1 MKRTIFF
8 ASSIFAIALAFVM
21 FNFSTA
27 SNASTLKSFAD
38 KFNSQAIDTE
48 PQTDEAAGAYNFDR
62 AHTYIGFRIKHF
74 GLNEIPGAFRDFTG
88 TINYDPKDVTKSSV
102 EFSAKVTSIDT
113 GIAARDNHLR
123 TADFFE
129 VEKFPEMTFKSTKV
143 EKKGKNLL
151 VTGDFTLKGV
161 TKQVTIPFTMLGSLK
176 DQRGNMHIGIGA
188 TTTINRQDYGVKW
201 SQKLDNGSLA
211 VDDMVKVDLQI
222 DAAMKKK

>member
-1 MKRTIFF
+1 MKRTIIF
-8 ASSIFAIALAFVM
+8 ASGIFVIALAFAM
-21 FNFSTA
+21 FNFNTT
-27 SNASTLKSFAD
+27 SNASTFADFAD
-38 KFNSQAIDTE
+38 KFNAQAVDTE
-48 PQTDEAAGAYNFDR
+48 PQTDETAGAYNFDK

-74 GLNEIPGAFRDFTG
+74 GLNEIPGAFRDFNG

-129 VEKFPEMTFKSTKV
+129 VEKFPDITFKSTKV
-143 EKKGKNLL
+143 EKKGKNLV

-161 TKQVTIPFTMLGSLK
+161 TKQIAIPFTMLGAIK
-176 DQRGNMHIGIGA
+176 DQRGNMHIGIAA
-188 TTTINRQDYGVKW
+188 TTIINRQDYGVKW

-222 DAAMKKK
+222 DAAKKK

>member
-8 ASSIFAIALAFVM
+8 ASSIFAIALAFAL
-21 FNFSTA
+21 FNFNTT
-27 SNASTLKSFAD
+27 SNASTQADFAA
-38 KFNSQAIDTE
+38 KFYSPVFE
-48 PQTDEAAGAYNFDR
+48 QTGEAAGVYNFDR

-74 GLNEIPGAFRDFTG
+74 GLNEIPGSFRDFSG
-88 TINYDPKDVTKSSV
+88 TINYDPKDITKSSV

-113 GIAARDNHLR
+113 GIAPRDNHLR

-161 TKQVTIPFTMLGSLK
+161 SKQISIPFTMLGSMT
-176 DQRGNMHIGIGA
+176 DQRGNTHIGIAA
-188 TTTINRQDYGVKW
+188 TTTINRQDYGITW
-201 SQKLDNGSLA
+201 SQKIPNGGLA
-211 VDDMVKVDLQI
+211 VDDLVKIDLQI
-222 DAAMKKK
+222 DAANKK

>member
-8 ASSIFAIALAFVM
+8 AGSIFVIALTFAL
-21 FNFSTA
+21 FNFSTT
-27 SNASTLKSFAD
+27 SNASTFTNFAD
-38 KFNSQAIDTE
+38 DFVSQAIDTQ
-48 PQTDEAAGAYNFDR
+48 PQTDETAGVYNFDK

-74 GLNEIPGAFRDFTG
+74 GVSEIPGAFRDFTG
-88 TINYDPKDVTKSSV
+88 TINYDPKEITKSSV
-102 EFSAKVTSIDT
+102 EFSAKVTSVDT
-113 GIAARDNHLR
+113 GVAPRDNHLR

-129 VEKFPEMTFKSTKV
+129 VEKYPEMTFKSTKV

-161 TKQVTIPFTMLGSLK
+161 TKQIAIPFTMVGIIK
-176 DQRGNMHIGIGA
+176 DQRGNMHIGIAA

-211 VDDMVKVDLQI
+211 VDDIVKIDLQI

>member
-8 ASSIFAIALAFVM
+8 ASIVFAIAFAFAM
-21 FNFSTA
+21 SNFSTA
-27 SNASTLKSFAD
+27 SNASTFAGFSD
-38 KFNSQAIDTE
+38 EFYSQATDTQPRVE
-48 PQTDEAAGAYNFDR
+48 ETAGIYNFDR
-62 AHTYIGFRIKHF
+62 AHTYVGFRIKHF
-74 GLNEIPGAFRDFTG
+74 GLNEIPGAFRDFSG

-129 VEKFPEMTFKSTKV
+129 VEKFPDMSFKSTKV

-161 TKQVTIPFTMLGSLK
+161 TKQIAIPFTMLGAIK
-176 DQRGNMHIGIGA
+176 DQRGNMHIGIAA
-188 TTTINRQDYGVKW
+188 TTMLNRQDYGVKW

-222 DAAMKKK
+222 DAAMKK

>member
-8 ASSIFAIALAFVM
+8 ASSIFAIALAFAM
-21 FNFSTA
+21 FNFSTT
-27 SNASTLKSFAD
+27 SNASMLASFAD
-38 KFNSQAIDTE
+38 DFNSRAVAE
-48 PQTDEAAGAYNFDR
+48 PQTDEAAGAYNFDK

-74 GLNEIPGAFRDFTG
+74 GLNEIPGAFRDFNG
-88 TINYDPKDVTKSSV
+88 TVNYDPKDVTKSSV

-113 GIAARDNHLR
+113 GIAPRDNHLR

-129 VEKFPEMTFKSTKV
+129 VEKFPEMTFKSTKI

-161 TKQVTIPFTMLGSLK
+161 TKQITIPFTMVGAIK
-176 DQRGNMHIGIGA
+176 DQRGNMHIGIA
-188 TTTINRQDYGVKW
+188 AATTINRQDYGVKW
-201 SQKLDNGSLA
+201 SQKLDNGSLV

-222 DAAMKKK
+222 DAAKKK

>member
-8 ASSIFAIALAFVM
+8 ATGIFAIALAFAI
-21 FNFSTA
+21 FNFNTT
-27 SNASTLKSFAD
+27 SNASTFAGFAD
-38 KFNSQAIDTE
+38 KFNSQAVDTE
-48 PQTDEAAGAYNFDR
+48 PQTDETAGAYNFDR

-74 GLNEIPGAFRDFTG
+74 GLNEIPGAFRDFNG
-88 TINYDPKDVTKSSV
+88 TINYEPKEVTKSSV

-113 GIAARDNHLR
+113 GIAPRDNHLR

-129 VEKFPEMTFKSTKV
+129 VEKFPDMTFKSTKV

-151 VTGDFTLKGV
+151 VTGDFTLKGI
-161 TKQVTIPFTMLGSLK
+161 TKQITIPFTMLGVIK
-176 DQRGNMHIGIGA
+176 DGRGNMHIGIAA
-188 TTTINRQDYGVKW
+188 TTMLNRQDYGVKW